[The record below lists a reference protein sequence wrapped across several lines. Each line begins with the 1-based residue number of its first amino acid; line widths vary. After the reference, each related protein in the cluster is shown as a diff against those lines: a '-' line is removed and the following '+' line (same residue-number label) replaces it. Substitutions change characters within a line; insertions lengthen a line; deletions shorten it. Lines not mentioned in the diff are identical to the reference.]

1 MENIAGIF
9 EGGLHLAFIGFV
21 EEGIVLFIFGGK
33 DDVFISAFCRSAVY
47 PGGKKFHGR
56 DP

>member
-1 MENIAGIF
+1 MKNIACIF
-9 EGGLHLAFIGFV
+9 EEGLHLAFIGIA
-21 EEGIVLFIFGGK
+21 EEGIVLFIFIGK
-33 DDVFISAFCRSAVY
+33 DEVFPAEICLSTVY